1 MLFVPEGTGG
11 CRHLPAQV
19 QIFVALFAGMCY
31 DRRSLKKGVIGSMI
45 LQQICVLLGVCLVGE
60 AVSSLLPFAF
70 PASVIAMVLLL
81 ILLFSGLVKPKH
93 LGQTGNFLLDNM
105 ALFFVPSCTSIVKY
119 LDVLLENAWVIV
131 VISLITTPLV
141 FAVTGHVVQLTVKL
155 LKIEQEEG

>member
-1 MLFVPEGTGG
+1 MVL
-11 CRHLPAQV
+11 R
-19 QIFVALFAGMCY
+19 
-31 DRRSLKKGVIGSMI
+31 
-45 LQQICVLLGVCLVGE
+45 QICVLLGVCLVGE
-60 AVSSLLPFAF
+60 AVSSVLPFAF

>member
-1 MLFVPEGTGG
+1 
-11 CRHLPAQV
+11 
-19 QIFVALFAGMCY
+19 MCY

-81 ILLFSGLVKPKH
+81 VLLFSGLVKPKH

-119 LDVLLENAWVIV
+119 LDVLLENLTAYRRAIANNDFPD
-131 VISLITTPLV
+131 LR
-141 FAVTGHVVQLTVKL
+141 QLLQEGKEI
-155 LKIEQEEG
+155 KEQVDGR